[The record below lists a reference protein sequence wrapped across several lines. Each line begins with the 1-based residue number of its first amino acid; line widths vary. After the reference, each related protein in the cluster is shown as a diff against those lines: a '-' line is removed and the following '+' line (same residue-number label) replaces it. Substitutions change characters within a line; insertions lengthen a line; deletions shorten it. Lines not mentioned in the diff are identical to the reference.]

1 MRPGKSLKTARMRRS
16 TEGFKAAAR
25 VALRAQQGSQ
35 TRYSSMRHKRCEY
48 PATWPF
54 LSPLKAQRSMPSPE
68 NQIRLQINPCNR
80 GNTSLTSLLYLSL
93 SLSSSRSFYAPL
105 SHSLSLSLPLS
116 LSLSLA
122 LSLSRSLALSLSLC
136 LSLSFP
142 FSLSPFHPSLWLSV
156 LPDLLFWLLLKQ
168 NYKMITA
175 ECHS

>member
-105 SHSLSLSLPLS
+105 SHSLSLSPS
-116 LSLSLA
+116 LS
-122 LSLSRSLALSLSLC
+122 LSLSRSLSV
-136 LSLSFP
+136 SLSFP
-142 FSLSPFHPSLWLSV
+142 FSLSLLSI
-156 LPDLLFWLLLKQ
+156 LLFGCLCYQ
-168 NYKMITA
+168 ISSSG
-175 ECHS
+175 CS

>member
-105 SHSLSLSLPLS
+105 SHSLSLSLSS
-116 LSLSLA
+116 LS
-122 LSLSRSLALSLSLC
+122 LSLSRSLALSLSRSLSV
-136 LSLSFP
+136 SLSFP
-142 FSLSPFHPSLWLSV
+142 FSLSLLSI
-156 LPDLLFWLLLKQ
+156 LLFGCLCYQ
-168 NYKMITA
+168 ISSSG
-175 ECHS
+175 CS

>member
-1 MRPGKSLKTARMRRS
+1 MMHIRPGKSFKTARMQRS

-25 VALRAQQGSQ
+25 VALRAKQGSQ
-35 TRYSSMRHKRCEY
+35 TRYSSMRHQRFEY

-54 LSPLKAQRSMPSPE
+54 LSPQKAQRSMPSPE

-105 SHSLSLSLPLS
+105 SLSSLSLSPSLSLSLS
-116 LSLSLA
+116 
-122 LSLSRSLALSLSLC
+122 

-142 FSLSPFHPSLWLSV
+142 FSLSFPSFFGCLCY
-156 LPDLLFWLLLKQ
+156 Q
-168 NYKMITA
+168 M
-175 ECHS
+175 